1 MSSFKNR
8 WKNAGE
14 EIWTP
19 EVLSPAVFETAAVD
33 QAWLPQHYDKDVG
46 QKVNLRLFYIDIGPM
61 KIRVKLI
68 PQNTIQEIDIKKGS
82 TVIDLLRMIH
92 RRPDSVIVLKNKTPL
107 PVDDVIPDDQ
117 ELSIIQ
123 VASGG

>member
-1 MSSFKNR
+1 M
-8 WKNAGE
+8 
-14 EIWTP
+14 
-19 EVLSPAVFETAAVD
+19 LSPAVFETAAVD
-33 QAWLPQHYDKDVG
+33 RAWLPQHRYQEEG

-68 PQNTIQEIDIKKGS
+68 PQNTYQEIDIKKGS
-82 TVIDLLRMIH
+82 TVLDLLRIIQ
-92 RRPDSVIVLKNKTPL
+92 RKPDSVIVLKNKTPL
-107 PVDDVIPDDQ
+107 PVDDIIPDNQ

>member
-1 MSSFKNR
+1 
-8 WKNAGE
+8 
-14 EIWTP
+14 
-19 EVLSPAVFETAAVD
+19 VLSPAVFETAAVD
-33 QAWLPQHYDKDVG
+33 RAWLPQHYYPEVG

-68 PQNTIQEIDIKKGS
+68 PQNTSQIIDIKKGS
-82 TVIDLLRMIH
+82 TVIDLLRTIH

-107 PVDDVIPDDQ
+107 PVDDVILDDQ
-117 ELSIIQ
+117 ELSIVQ

>member
-1 MSSFKNR
+1 VNR
-8 WKNAGE
+8 
-14 EIWTP
+14 
-19 EVLSPAVFETAAVD
+19 
-33 QAWLPQHYDKDVG
+33 AWLPQICYLVVV
-46 QKVNLRLFYIDIGPM
+46 QTVYLRLFYIDIGPM

-68 PQNTIQEIDIKKGS
+68 PQNTSQEIDIKKGS
-82 TVIDLLRMIH
+82 TVTDLLRTIH

-107 PVDDVIPDDQ
+107 PVDDIILDDQ

>member
-1 MSSFKNR
+1 MDR
-8 WKNAGE
+8 
-14 EIWTP
+14 
-19 EVLSPAVFETAAVD
+19 
-33 QAWLPQHYDKDVG
+33 AWLPQHCYQDVG
-46 QKVNLRLFYIDIGPM
+46 QKVNLSLFYIDIGPM

-68 PQNTIQEIDIKKGS
+68 PQNTIQEVDIKKGS
-82 TVIDLLRMIH
+82 TVIDLLRTIH

>member
-1 MSSFKNR
+1 
-8 WKNAGE
+8 
-14 EIWTP
+14 
-19 EVLSPAVFETAAVD
+19 
-33 QAWLPQHYDKDVG
+33 
-46 QKVNLRLFYIDIGPM
+46 M

-107 PVDDVIPDDQ
+107 PVDDIIPDDQ